1 MKTDT
6 TLPSRDLQSWNR
18 QKTNAHTDNHRLRP
32 EIIRNRI
39 GTVLVHT
46 GESWKG
52 PSRPAGMYQVT
63 LGRGFP
69 RRQTGM
75 CKGPKVSLWLGT
87 TILPWHRPWGRKIPR
102 AMWRGQKT
110 KSKTMTNTQNYRQYQ
125 AQGKSWVSYY
135 WGFPVGSGIKNPSAT
150 GSGGGY
156 GHPRQYSC
164 LGNPM
169 DRGAW
174 QAIVQ
179 GVTKESDTTEQL
191 NHNLIIPIN
200 LKGSILA
207 LSTQQVLNK
216 WALSSKAQVHDLR
229 VFLLVFFLIDLK
241 N

>member
-1 MKTDT
+1 
-6 TLPSRDLQSWNR
+6 
-18 QKTNAHTDNHRLRP
+18 
-32 EIIRNRI
+32 
-39 GTVLVHT
+39 
-46 GESWKG
+46 
-52 PSRPAGMYQVT
+52 
-63 LGRGFP
+63 
-69 RRQTGM
+69 
-75 CKGPKVSLWLGT
+75 
-87 TILPWHRPWGRKIPR
+87 
-102 AMWRGQKT
+102 
-110 KSKTMTNTQNYRQYQ
+110 
-125 AQGKSWVSYY
+125 
-135 WGFPVGSGIKNPSAT
+135 
-150 GSGGGY
+150 
-156 GHPRQYSC
+156 
-164 LGNPM
+164 M